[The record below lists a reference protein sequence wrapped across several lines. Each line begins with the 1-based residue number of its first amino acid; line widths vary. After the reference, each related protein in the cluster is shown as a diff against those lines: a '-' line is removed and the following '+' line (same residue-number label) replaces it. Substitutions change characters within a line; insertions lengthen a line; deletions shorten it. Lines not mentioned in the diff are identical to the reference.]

1 MQITAIK
8 AQIKNPNRVSI
19 FVDTKYSFSLTFDE
33 LLTAKLKNGQE
44 LSSVELKKL
53 KSISADGK
61 LKARTLEWL
70 MMRPRSARE
79 LKDYLRRKEASDELI
94 ERLVADF
101 QKLKYQ
107 DDRQFAIWWVE
118 QRRTGKQR
126 SARYIMSEL
135 GAKGVDREIINEI
148 LAENNTKDIDA
159 LRILVAKKRKSTRFA
174 ADEQKLIAYLARQ
187 GYSFS
192 LIKEVLAE

>member
-8 AQIKNPNRVSI
+8 AQVKNPNRVSV
-19 FVDTKYSFSLTFDE
+19 FVDSKYSFSLTLDE

-44 LSSVELKKL
+44 LTTSELKKL
-53 KSISADGK
+53 KTISADGK

-70 MMRPRSARE
+70 MLRPRSSRE

-101 QKLKYQ
+101 QKHKYQ
-107 DDRQFAIWWVE
+107 DDRQFTIWWVE

-126 SARYIMSEL
+126 SARFIASEL
-135 GAKGVDREIINEI
+135 GAKGVDRDIISDI
-148 LAENNTKDIDA
+148 LAENDTKDIDS
-159 LRILVAKKRKSTRFA
+159 LRILVAKKRKSVRFA
-174 ADEQKLIAYLARQ
+174 SDEQKLIAYLARQ

-192 LIKEVLAE
+192 LIKDVLAE